1 LNLLLESRDKEESQS
16 VPDILQIVLRD
27 YYKERIHRGHL
38 VVVDESEHFR
48 ELHEEIAG
56 QSEMLSEHQS
66 DYSLRSSHQV
76 VHFLTAYFDWVW
88 VQDNRQL
95 LVLLRSQHLL
105 RSVSHFPRSA
115 QLDHFHFDP
124 IVFQEDSLLGMF
136 LTFPSDSGL
145 YEKLMAGVA
154 YPLFEMDHQD
164 WNPTI
169 LRNGKV
175 MAARKAAEQAAK
187 PKMSAEAIRLAKLAN
202 DEDGVP
208 KRAKTLSAES
218 RQAMMRLRA
227 EQKWSQRDLD
237 MRCSFPA
244 NTVRDLE
251 SGKIS
256 PSTTQLNIINRV
268 LKTGLKL
275 E

>member
-1 LNLLLESRDKEESQS
+1 
-16 VPDILQIVLRD
+16 
-27 YYKERIHRGHL
+27 
-38 VVVDESEHFR
+38 
-48 ELHEEIAG
+48 
-56 QSEMLSEHQS
+56 
-66 DYSLRSSHQV
+66 
-76 VHFLTAYFDWVW
+76 
-88 VQDNRQL
+88 
-95 LVLLRSQHLL
+95 
-105 RSVSHFPRSA
+105 
-115 QLDHFHFDP
+115 
-124 IVFQEDSLLGMF
+124 
-136 LTFPSDSGL
+136 
-145 YEKLMAGVA
+145 
-154 YPLFEMDHQD
+154 MDHQD

-251 SGKIS
+251 SGKVA